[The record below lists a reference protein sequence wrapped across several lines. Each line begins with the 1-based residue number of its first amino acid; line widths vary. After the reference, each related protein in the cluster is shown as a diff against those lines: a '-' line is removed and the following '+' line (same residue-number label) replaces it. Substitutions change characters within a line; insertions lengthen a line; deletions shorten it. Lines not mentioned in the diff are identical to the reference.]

1 MIKKVVTKLWQG
13 KFCSVRDYE
22 IKKAIKKGGMILYHK
37 DKHMII
43 NADELSSLKP
53 IGKKIQSNYKGSY
66 QLVDI
71 LFKPEVDNI
80 YQEQLFKEKL

>member
-22 IKKAIKKGGMILYHK
+22 IKKAIKKGGMVLYHK

-43 NADELSSLKP
+43 NADELSRLKP

-71 LFKPEVDNI
+71 LFKPETEDI
-80 YQEQLFKEKL
+80 KQEQLFKD

>member
-37 DKHMII
+37 DKYMII
-43 NADELSSLKP
+43 NADELSRLKP